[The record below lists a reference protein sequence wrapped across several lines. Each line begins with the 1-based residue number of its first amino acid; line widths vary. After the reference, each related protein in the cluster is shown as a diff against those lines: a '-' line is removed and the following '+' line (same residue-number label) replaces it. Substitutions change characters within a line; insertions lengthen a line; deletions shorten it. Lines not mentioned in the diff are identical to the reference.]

1 MDVLRHAGRFKL
13 WCLCSTSCEQSRHF
27 LSLLFLASINGPR
40 WLPSFSHQVDIPN
53 YRKEE
58 VLGEVIQANW
68 SLEVWHII
76 FFRPNQPALRPLAP
90 YTAKPEKQVFFFSLI
105 WADMDWALKKKKK
118 IQNSITM
125 KAERKFIGSQPAVSV
140 SLSSKPWLNRGLWV
154 RTLLKAIWMRLMEGH
169 SYSVPTAG
177 LLGSSSQLSGERHL
191 FFLACIY
198 YRAHS
203 CSLRC

>member
-76 FFRPNQPALRPLAP
+76 FFRPNQLALRPLAP
-90 YTAKPEKQVFFFSLI
+90 YTAKPEKQVFFFFFFFFFLFKLVQKFV
-105 WADMDWALKKKKK
+105 LKKKKK
-118 IQNSITM
+118 KKKSKILLLWKQRESLLVV
-125 KAERKFIGSQPAVSV
+125 SQQSQSHCPPNLDWTEVY
-140 SLSSKPWLNRGLWV
+140 GLELCW
-154 RTLLKAIWMRLMEGH
+154 RQSEWG
-169 SYSVPTAG
+169 
-177 LLGSSSQLSGERHL
+177 
-191 FFLACIY
+191 
-198 YRAHS
+198 
-203 CSLRC
+203 

>member
-118 IQNSITM
+118 KSKILLLWKQRESLLVV
-125 KAERKFIGSQPAVSV
+125 SQQSQSHCPPNLDWTEVYGLELCWRQSEWGWWRVIHILSLLLAYWEVH
-140 SLSSKPWLNRGLWV
+140 LSSLGKD
-154 RTLLKAIWMRLMEGH
+154 I
-169 SYSVPTAG
+169 YS
-177 LLGSSSQLSGERHL
+177 S
-191 FFLACIY
+191 
-198 YRAHS
+198 
-203 CSLRC
+203 